1 MMKQLLLLLNF
12 MLLLNIKVMA
22 QNIILQ
28 IPNGLDNPNPQV
40 SLGEKQY

>member
-28 IPNGLDNPNPQV
+28 IPNGLTQT
-40 SLGEKQY
+40 LR

>member
-22 QNIILQ
+22 QNIANTQ
-28 IPNGLDNPNPQV
+28 WFGQPKPSGKF
-40 SLGEKQY
+40 GRK

>member
-28 IPNGLDNPNPQV
+28 IPMVWTTQTLR
-40 SLGEKQY
+40 